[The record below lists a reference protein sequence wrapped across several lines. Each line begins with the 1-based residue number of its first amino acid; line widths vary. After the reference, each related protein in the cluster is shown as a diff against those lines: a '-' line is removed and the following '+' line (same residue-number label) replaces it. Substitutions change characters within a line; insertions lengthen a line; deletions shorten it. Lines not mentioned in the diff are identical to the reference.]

1 MATEIRETTITTDDG
16 ASIVRL
22 HIADA
27 PIGDDTAAFRL
38 TLLAKLPRYKAPLLV
53 QIQREAI
60 LRAREVLSRLEREL
74 LQDVP
79 ERMDARPTE
88 I

>member
-38 TLLAKLPRYKAPLLV
+38 TLLAKLPRYKAPLSS
-53 QIQREAI
+53 RYN
-60 LRAREVLSRLEREL
+60 ARRSFGL
-74 LQDVP
+74 
-79 ERMDARPTE
+79 ARF
-88 I
+88 